1 MKTYKTILFDVDGTL
16 LDFQASERAA
26 LERTFQKHGYPLDSR
41 VKQIYHRINDGLW
54 KQFERGEISRE
65 TVIYSRFVR
74 LFEELGI
81 HGDGRAFEDEYQDAL
96 GQGHFLIP
104 GAEEICAYCAARC
117 GLYVVTNGVSRTQ
130 YSRLQSSGLD
140 RFMKGIFVSEDAGYQ
155 KPMKA
160 YFDYVFARIPNF
172 DPEAALIVGDSLSS
186 DIQGGVNAGID
197 TCWYCPDETAENK
210 GIRVDY
216 RICRLDELRKIIM

>member
-1 MKTYKTILFDVDGTL
+1 M
-16 LDFQASERAA
+16 
-26 LERTFQKHGYPLDSR
+26 
-41 VKQIYHRINDGLW
+41 
-54 KQFERGEISRE
+54 
-65 TVIYSRFVR
+65 IYSRFVR

-81 HGDGRAFEDEYQDAL
+81 DGDGRAFEDEYQDAL
-96 GQGHFLIP
+96 GQGHFLIH
-104 GAEEICAYCAARC
+104 GAEEICTYCAARC
-117 GLYVVTNGVSRTQ
+117 NLYVVTNGVSRTQ

-160 YFDYVFARIPNF
+160 YFNYVFARIPDF
-172 DPEAALIVGDSLSS
+172 DPETALIVGDSLSS

-197 TCWYCPDETAENK
+197 TCWYCPDETVENK

-216 RICRLDELRKIIM
+216 RIRRLDELRKIIV